1 MKEVQEQIGEGES
14 DDSSTDNEQ
23 NGSSNPES
31 NGNLFS
37 RNIVDGVVAGSIPD
51 PQIFGSESNEKQR
64 NKNLKSFYDPQ
75 TGALVQRALDNT
87 RHRKTKL
94 IISQI
99 DEEDENL
106 QFDEDEEMIEQQ
118 KESRD
123 IGDQIK
129 LNSLFEPSPRNLV
142 NQDAQ
147 SSQQSLQ

>member
-1 MKEVQEQIGEGES
+1 
-14 DDSSTDNEQ
+14 
-23 NGSSNPES
+23 
-31 NGNLFS
+31 
-37 RNIVDGVVAGSIPD
+37 
-51 PQIFGSESNEKQR
+51 
-64 NKNLKSFYDPQ
+64 
-75 TGALVQRALDNT
+75 
-87 RHRKTKL
+87 
-94 IISQI
+94 
-99 DEEDENL
+99 L